1 MWFYATKQVLPLAA
15 LFGSL
20 LLLVSDTIGRL
31 LPGNGEMPA
40 GIIVAIIG
48 APYFLLFVNQN
59 KRFVIKRI
67 KSWVNRSL

>member
-1 MWFYATKQVLPLAA
+1 
-15 LFGSL
+15 L

-48 APYFLLFVNQN
+48 APYFLYLL
-59 KRFVIKRI
+59 IKT
-67 KSWVNRSL
+67 SDSL

>member
-48 APYFLLFVNQN
+48 APYFF
-59 KRFVIKRI
+59 IC
-67 KSWVNRSL
+67 